1 MVRGTIE
8 VLDLVWERRGKESQL
23 GFLDPTYI
31 GARTDKRIEGVVVEP
46 APVCDGARGNWS

>member
-8 VLDLVWERRGKESQL
+8 VLDLVWEWRGKESQL